1 MNLVVGDDGALPL
14 PWLAAPLADV
24 LARQRG
30 HSLMLHG
37 PAGVGTLPFGLVLAQ
52 AWLCETGAGGG
63 PRPCGRCGS
72 CKLVQ
77 GHLHPDLFVLLP
89 EAARRAHGWLLTSDK
104 PEGDDKKKP
113 SKQVRIDEVRL
124 AIDWAQKTSARGRG
138 KVLLIHPAEAMNFQA
153 ASALLKT
160 LEEPPEGT
168 RIALG
173 VSDPALLLPT
183 VRSRCQRVA
192 LPTPPAAEAVAWL
205 EAQGLKGAD
214 VLLAAASGR
223 PLEAL
228 ALAEAGVDAGAWT
241 ALPKSVA
248 RGEGGALAGWPV
260 PRAVDAMQKLCHDA
274 LVVAAGGTAR
284 YFPPA
289 SLPPRGVDP
298 GALNAWAEA
307 LRRVA
312 RHDEHPW
319 NEGLLLEALVTQGR
333 RALKLQA

>member
-1 MNLVVGDDGALPL
+1 MSNTLVVGEDGALPL
-14 PWLAAPLADV
+14 PWLATPLAEV
-24 LARQRG
+24 LERQRG
-30 HSLMLHG
+30 HSLLLHG
-37 PAGVGTLPFGLVLAQ
+37 AAGVGTLPFGLVLAQ
-52 AWLCETGAGGG
+52 AWLCEADGA

-72 CKLVQ
+72 CRLVQ
-77 GHLHPDLFVLLP
+77 GRLHPDLFALQP
-89 EAARRAHGWLLTSDK
+89 EAVRRASGWLIPGDK
-104 PEGDDKKKP
+104 PEADDKKKP
-113 SKQVRIDEVRL
+113 SRQIRIDDVRG
-124 AIDWAQKTSARGRG
+124 AIDWVQKTSARGRG
-138 KVLLIHPAEAMNFQA
+138 KVLLIHPAETMNFQA

-160 LEEPPEGT
+160 LEEPPPGT

-192 LPTPPAAEAVAWL
+192 LPAPPPAVAVPWL
-205 EAQGLKGAD
+205 EAQGLEGAD

-228 ALAEAGVDAGAWT
+228 ALAEAGVDAAAWT
-241 ALPKSVA
+241 ALPKAVA
-248 RGEGGALAGWPV
+248 RGQGGALAGWPV

-274 LVVAAGGTAR
+274 LAQAVGGAAR
-284 YFPPA
+284 YFPAA
-289 SLPPRGVDP
+289 SLPRAADVA
-298 GALNAWAEA
+298 ALNDWAEA

-333 RALKLQA
+333 RALKLPA

>member
-1 MNLVVGDDGALPL
+1 MASLVVGEEGALPL
-14 PWLAAPLADV
+14 PWLAAPLAEV

-37 PAGVGTLPFGLVLAQ
+37 AAGVGTLPFGLVLAQ
-52 AWLCETGAGGG
+52 AWLCEGEGEGAV
-63 PRPCGRCGS
+63 RPCGRCGS
-72 CKLVQ
+72 CRLVHS
-77 GHLHPDLFVLLP
+77 GLHPDLFVLLP
-89 EAARRAHGWLLTSDK
+89 EGARRAHGWLLASDK
-104 PEGDDKKKP
+104 AEADDKKKP
-113 SKQVRIDEVRL
+113 SKQIRIDEVRL

-138 KVLLIHPAEAMNFQA
+138 KVLWIHPAEAMNFQA

-173 VSDPALLLPT
+173 TADPALLLPT

-192 LPTPPAAEAVAWL
+192 LPTPSAGEAVAWL

-228 ALAEAGVDAGAWT
+228 ALAAGGVDAGAWT
-241 ALPKSVA
+241 ALPKAVA
-248 RGEGGALAGWPV
+248 RGEGGALAGWSV

-274 LVVAAGGTAR
+274 MALAAGGSAR

-289 SLPPRGVDP
+289 SLPRAADMA
-298 GALNAWAEA
+298 ALNDWAEA

-333 RALKLQA
+333 RALKLPS